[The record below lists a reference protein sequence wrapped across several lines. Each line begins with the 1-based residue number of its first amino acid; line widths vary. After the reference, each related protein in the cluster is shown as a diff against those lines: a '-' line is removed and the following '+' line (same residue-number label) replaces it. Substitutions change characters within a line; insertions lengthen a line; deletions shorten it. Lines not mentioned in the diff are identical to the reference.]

1 MKYFDLNNGIKMPM
15 VGIGTYLLSPGDAEN
30 SVYEALNCGYR
41 LIDTAN
47 AYMNERAVGRGIKKS
62 GVDRGDVFLVTKLW
76 PTEYEDG
83 DKAIDDTLA
92 RLGTD
97 YIDLLFLHQP
107 VGNYIEGYKA
117 MERAYKAGK
126 VKALG
131 LSNFPEGRLQN
142 VLANCEI
149 VPQMVQVETH
159 PYFPQNELKETL
171 KKYGIGLM
179 AWYPLGHGDK
189 SLIKQDVFTRL
200 AEKYGKTNAQVILH
214 WHTQVG
220 NIVIPGSKN
229 PEHIKSNLDILD
241 FELSD
246 GELEEIA
253 ALDKGKRYYNM
264 AIEDEEKAF
273 MGWNIDFDNQP

>member
-1 MKYFDLNNGIKMPM
+1 MKYFDLNNGERMPM
-15 VGIGTYLLSPGDAEN
+15 VGIGTFLFSPAEAEN
-30 SVYEALNCGYR
+30 SVYEALKTGYP

-47 AYMNERAVGRGIKKS
+47 AYMNERGVGRGIKRS
-62 GVDRGDVFLVTKLW
+62 GVKREDVFLVTKLW
-76 PTEYEDG
+76 PTEYENG

-92 RLGTD
+92 RLDTD

-117 MERAYKAGK
+117 LERAYKAGK
-126 VKALG
+126 IKAIG
-131 LSNFPEGRLQN
+131 LSNFPLDRLQN
-142 VLANCEI
+142 VLEHCTVI
-149 VPQMVQVETH
+149 PQVVQVEAH
-159 PYFPQNELKETL
+159 PYYPQTELKEYL
-171 KKYGIGLM
+171 KKFGIGLM

-200 AEKYGKTNAQVILH
+200 AEKYHKTNAQVILH

-241 FELSD
+241 FELTD
-246 GELEEIA
+246 DELEEIA

-273 MGWNIDFDNQP
+273 MNWLVDFNDQE

>member
-1 MKYFDLNNGIKMPM
+1 MEYFDLNNGIKMPM
-15 VGIGTYLLSPGDAEN
+15 AGIGTYLLSPDDAEN
-30 SVYEALNCGYR
+30 SVYEALKCGYR

-62 GVDRGDVFLVTKLW
+62 GVKREDIFLVTKIW

-83 DKAIDDTLA
+83 DKAVDETLA
-92 RLGTD
+92 RLGMD

-131 LSNFPEGRLQN
+131 LSNFPMDRFNN

-149 VPQMVQVETH
+149 VPQVVQVETH
-159 PYFPQNELKETL
+159 PYYPHTGLKETL
-171 KKYGIGLM
+171 KKYGMGLM

-189 SLIKQDVFTRL
+189 SLIKQEIFTRL
-200 AEKYGKTNAQVILH
+200 AKKYNKTNAQIVLR

-229 PEHIKSNLDILD
+229 PEHIKSNLNIFD
-241 FELSD
+241 FALTDDEIK
-246 GELEEIA
+246 EIA

-273 MGWNIDFDNQP
+273 MGWRVDFNNQK